1 MSKVQVRGRRFL
13 PLTCGCLPPLK
24 LGRWGSL
31 SSVITNDIGGIGS
44 IELVRTIAWCV
55 ERSILEDYLLLRI
68 DDEHTII
75 ELIGN
80 TCIPIFQAHRVCWK
94 RRQIAA
100 WLGIGEVLK
109 DDLLVR
115 VYLNNAG
122 MTRIGDQC
130 IPIRKPTGKGG
141 K

>member
-1 MSKVQVRGRRFL
+1 MSKAQVRGRRFL

-31 SSVITNDIGGIGS
+31 SSVIANDIGGIGS

-55 ERSILEDYLLLRI
+55 KHPILEDNLLLRI
-68 DDEHTII
+68 DDEHTMI

-80 TCIPIFQAHRVCWK
+80 TRIPIFQAHGVCLK

-100 WLGIGEVLK
+100 LVCICGVL
-109 DDLLVR
+109 
-115 VYLNNAG
+115 
-122 MTRIGDQC
+122 
-130 IPIRKPTGKGG
+130 
-141 K
+141 